1 MLTSDISLLTVTTV
15 AILAIGA
22 IAFAIMTWRNM
33 QAAGGFAQLLARAER
48 KTPYHGEIDP
58 RRFAD
63 RDRD

>member
-1 MLTSDISLLTVTTV
+1 MLTPDISLLTATV
-15 AILAIGA
+15 VATLAIGTIA
-22 IAFAIMTWRNM
+22 IVIMTWRNM
-33 QAAGGFAQLLARAER
+33 QATGGFAQLLARAEK